1 VAPQPQSAGKQDDGI
16 VTLAFWACAV
26 YCSDELGK
34 FLFASIRMGWRVCF
48 LALTMG
54 IFDAKSVL
62 MMPFPK
68 QEPEKGT

>member
-1 VAPQPQSAGKQDDGI
+1 MAPQPQSAGKQDDGI

-34 FLFASIRMGWRVCF
+34 FLFGPYRWDGGLLSGLDHGHLRCEIGAD
-48 LALTMG
+48 
-54 IFDAKSVL
+54 DA
-62 MMPFPK
+62 FPK